1 MKRIDAAAPDL
12 SFRNARTCDA
22 ACPSRVA

>member
-12 SFRNARTCDA
+12 SFRRALTCDA
-22 ACPSRVA
+22 ACPSRIA